1 MRRSPCSRSRR
12 TADDPAGAV
21 LDRIVNG
28 EDLVNWAYFR
38 ALSGGKSSG
47 YDFAIDGAYD
57 GLTDERDLAVIRQ
70 NRGRIA

>member
-1 MRRSPCSRSRR
+1 
-12 TADDPAGAV
+12 V
-21 LDRIVNG
+21 LDKIVNG
-28 EDLVNWAYFR
+28 EDLVNWACFR

>member
-1 MRRSPCSRSRR
+1 M
-12 TADDPAGAV
+12 
-21 LDRIVNG
+21 
-28 EDLVNWAYFR
+28 NWAYFR

-70 NRGRIA
+70 NRGRHCLNGK